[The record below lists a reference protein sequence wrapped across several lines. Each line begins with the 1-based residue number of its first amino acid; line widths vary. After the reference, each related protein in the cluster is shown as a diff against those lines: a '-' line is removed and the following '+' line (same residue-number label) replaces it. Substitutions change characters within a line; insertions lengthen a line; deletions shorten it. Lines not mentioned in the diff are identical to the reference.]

1 MAAVD
6 IAVVLV
12 RLVRVDCTWDWVAVV
27 ADIAVAVGLRRADLD
42 LHHDLGVDRL
52 DWGSNYSV
60 HIVLV
65 GVVALKAVG
74 DNHID
79 SLLISG
85 DLQVRLYSINGY
97 VLLDVYSVV
106 VD

>member
-1 MAAVD
+1 M
-6 IAVVLV
+6 
-12 RLVRVDCTWDWVAVV
+12 VV
-27 ADIAVAVGLRRADLD
+27 ADIAVAVELHRADLD
-42 LHHDLGVDRL
+42 LHLDHDLGVDRL

-97 VLLDVYSVV
+97 DLLDVYPFV